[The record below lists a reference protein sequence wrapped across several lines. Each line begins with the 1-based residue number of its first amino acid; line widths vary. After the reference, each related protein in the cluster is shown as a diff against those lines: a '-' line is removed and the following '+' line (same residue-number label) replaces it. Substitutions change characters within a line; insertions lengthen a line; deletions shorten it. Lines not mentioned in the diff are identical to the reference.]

1 MYLQVKTIIF
11 DKTGTLT
18 HGKPVVT
25 SVMIFVSE
33 AVCSSRLF
41 AALVGLAET
50 NSEHPLG
57 AAVVNYSKSVSAIV
71 IVMYTC

>member
-1 MYLQVKTIIF
+1 M
-11 DKTGTLT
+11 
-18 HGKPVVT
+18 VT

-41 AALVGLAET
+41 TALVGLAET

-57 AAVVNYSKSVSAIV
+57 AAVVNYAKFVSDNDIV
-71 IVMYTC
+71 LLLMTII

>member
-1 MYLQVKTIIF
+1 M
-11 DKTGTLT
+11 
-18 HGKPVVT
+18 VT

-41 AALVGLAET
+41 TALVGLAEI

-57 AAVVNYSKSVSAIV
+57 AAVVNYAKSVSQLLYLLMTTV
-71 IVMYTC
+71 CTCGTGLIHNETEKSS